1 MIKEEKRLEA
11 VHHARKYFTAAES
24 DQMED
29 IQKVMALLG
38 TDTRS
43 VQRSEPEKLVVTVV
57 SQPVDVSSHD
67 ILCAI
72 LAAHNFR
79 FPLFSYSIP
88 FEHESSNLQQ
98 VTR

>member
-43 VQRSEPEKLVVTVV
+43 VQRNEPKKSWL
-57 SQPVDVSSHD
+57 
-67 ILCAI
+67 
-72 LAAHNFR
+72 
-79 FPLFSYSIP
+79 
-88 FEHESSNLQQ
+88 
-98 VTR
+98 